1 MTRVTSRC
9 SIELK
14 SMLRTQASDPPA
26 SQIESAFH
34 LGLDN
39 NYYEQLASMD
49 AMADTTL
56 TYDEL
61 AADPE
66 GAALIAAL
74 QSQIASYLG
83 SAVDPAGIAIFVSA
97 VIAILS
103 AICESVKSN

>member
-1 MTRVTSRC
+1 
-9 SIELK
+9 
-14 SMLRTQASDPPA
+14 MLRTQASDPPA

-49 AMADTTL
+49 AMADATL

-74 QSQIASYLG
+74 QSQIATYLG
-83 SAVDPAGIAIFVSA
+83 SVDPAGIAIFVSA

-103 AICESVKSN
+103 AVCDSVKSK